1 MSTVSLTYG
10 NLRIA
15 PYELVS
21 LQELTISKEM
31 NDHARLTLT
40 GIVPEDKKE
49 SYVEMTEADTT
60 IEVSQVDEH
69 GSAVPLFH
77 GMVLNVG
84 IKALRDVYYLEV
96 EAVSHTYL
104 LDVKKR
110 KRSFQNHS
118 MTYDQL
124 LDLIAADYPGF
135 DVMDEATGGASI
147 GNFTMQYEETDWE
160 FLKRLASR
168 FYTSLMPAST
178 FSYPKFYFGVLDSS
192 SKGKLD
198 NYHYIVGKKMADYH
212 YHTANDGNTLGENDF
227 MFYEVETDRILDIG
241 NAIEFQGR
249 LLYVS
254 STRSE
259 MKNGLLKHRY
269 ILCSR
274 QGLRQRK
281 LYNERIIGASIQG
294 TVIGIQKDTVQIHL
308 YMDETQS
315 KSGAHSFPYASMYT
329 AEGSSGWYC
338 MPEVG
343 DHVRVYFPSSKEEE
357 GVASSSVRQ
366 NSEEGETN
374 KLGNPDMKVFRTA
387 AGKELMMGPE
397 EIVITGKDGEIFIR
411 LNESGGIEISS
422 SQMIKL
428 IAKEDITIDAGQK
441 VAISAKDEISL
452 TCKESSLLMNGN
464 TKIVGTE
471 LNTN

>member
-1 MSTVSLTYG
+1 MSTVAVTYG

-21 LQELTISKEM
+21 FQNLTISKEL
-31 NDHARLTLT
+31 NDHARLTMT

-60 IEVSQVDEH
+60 IEVSQVDEQ
-69 GSAVPLFH
+69 GNSIPLFH
-77 GMVLNVG
+77 GIVLNVG
-84 IKALRDVYYLEV
+84 VKAVRGVYHLEV

-104 LDVKKR
+104 LDVKK
-110 KRSFQNHS
+110 KNRSFQNHG
-118 MTYDQL
+118 MTYDEL
-124 LDLIAADYPGF
+124 LDLVAADYEGF

-147 GNFTMQYEETDWE
+147 GNFTMQYQETDWE

-178 FSYPKFYFGVLDSS
+178 FSYPKFYFGVYDTP

-198 NYHYIVGKKMADYH
+198 NYHYQVGKKVSDFLYH
-212 YHTANDGNTLGENDF
+212 SANDGASLDENDF
-227 MFYEVETDRILDIG
+227 MFYEVETEKVLDLG
-241 NAIEFQGR
+241 NAVEFQGR
-249 LLYVS
+249 LLYVR

-259 MKNGLLKHRY
+259 MRNGLLVHRY
-269 ILCSR
+269 VLCSR
-274 QGLRQRK
+274 RGLRQRR

-294 TVIGIQKDTVQIHL
+294 RVIGIQKDTVQVHL
-308 YMDETQS
+308 YMDKKQDKAT
-315 KSGAHSFPYASMYT
+315 AHCFPYASMYT
-329 AEGSSGWYC
+329 AEGNSGWYC

-343 DHVRVYFPSSKEEE
+343 DHVRVYFPGSKEEE

-366 NSEEGETN
+366 NSEEGQSN
-374 KLGNPDMKVFRTA
+374 KLGNPDMKYFRTA
-387 AGKELMMGPE
+387 AGKELLMGPE

-428 IAKEDITIDAGQK
+428 IAKEDIMIDAGQN
-441 VAISAKDEISL
+441 VAISAKEEISL
-452 TCKESSLLMNGN
+452 TCKESNLLMNGS
-464 TKIVGTE
+464 TKIIGTE